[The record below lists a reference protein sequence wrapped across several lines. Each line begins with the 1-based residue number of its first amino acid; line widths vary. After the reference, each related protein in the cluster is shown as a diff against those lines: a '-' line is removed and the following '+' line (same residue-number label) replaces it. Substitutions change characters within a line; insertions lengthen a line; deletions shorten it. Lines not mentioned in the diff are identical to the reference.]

1 MPTASQGAITRNNVL
16 PSIDTSVCYRI
27 TEPEKAVYR
36 ILDVGS
42 AISATFAGMVRAKI
56 GKMDLDEVQA
66 NQTTL
71 INTVKKL
78 VEGAQ
83 DHWGIEVTRAEIL
96 AVNLDA
102 ATRANMMKQLNAHV
116 LHR

>member
-1 MPTASQGAITRNNVL
+1 
-16 PSIDTSVCYRI
+16 
-27 TEPEKAVYR
+27 
-36 ILDVGS
+36 
-42 AISATFAGMVRAKI
+42 MVRAKI
-56 GKMDLDEVQA
+56 GKMDLGEVQA

-102 ATRANMMKQLNAHV
+102 ATRADMMKQLNAHV

>member
-1 MPTASQGAITRNNVL
+1 
-16 PSIDTSVCYRI
+16 
-27 TEPEKAVYR
+27 
-36 ILDVGS
+36 
-42 AISATFAGMVRAKI
+42 MVRAKI
-56 GKMDLDEVQA
+56 GKMDPGEVQA

-83 DHWGIEVTRAEIL
+83 DHWGIEVTRARIL

-102 ATRANMMKQLNAHV
+102 ATRAAMMKQLNAHV